1 MDFIRFALQY
11 VYSRRYPALYIAL
24 CWGLWVLVFIF
35 NGLPALFLSYLI
47 LFSLAPVLFFE
58 IRRLLRVYQKRLTI
72 GDITELN
79 SRTLDELAT
88 NYPPEE
94 SFADEDYQN
103 LLRRFVE
110 ASEEAEDEP
119 EHAGLAEYYARWAR
133 EIKEPV
139 NAMEQ
144 LLLTGDSPLVR
155 RMSVELRHL
164 EQYAEMAV
172 VYARLETAPGY
183 ALRKYDLSAIVQ
195 KSLRKFGGEII
206 EKQISVA
213 FEPVPVMVVTDGKWL
228 AFMLEQILANSF
240 KYTFSGGVTISI
252 EREEGAP
259 ENTEDWEMVSDGNGT
274 GAGPFLTVRDSG
286 TGISEEILKHLLDA
300 NPVADGEQEARRG
313 LGLYLCRRICGD
325 LGHSISIW
333 SKQGEGTCVR
343 LELSMGLA
351 SPEEAPEA
359 PKESPE
365 SEPAPDAGE

>member
-11 VYSRRYPALYIAL
+11 AYSRRYPALYIAL
-24 CWGLWVLVFIF
+24 CWIVWAIVFVVK
-35 NGLPALFLSYLI
+35 GLPAVFLSYMV

-58 IRRLLRVYQKRLTI
+58 IRRLLRVYQKRLTM

-79 SRTLDELAT
+79 SGTLDELAT

-110 ASEEAEDEP
+110 ASEAEDEP
-119 EHAGLAEYYARWAR
+119 EHAGLAEYYARWAK

-139 NAMEQ
+139 SAMEQ

-195 KSLRKFGGEII
+195 KSLRKFAGETI
-206 EKQISVA
+206 EKQISVD

-240 KYTFSGGVTISI
+240 RYTFSGGVTVSI
-252 EREEGAP
+252 EREAGAP
-259 ENTEDWEMVSDGNGT
+259 EGTEEWETVSDGNGT

-286 TGISEEILKHLLDA
+286 TGISEEILKHLLDP
-300 NPVADGEQEARRG
+300 NPVAEGDEESRRG

-325 LGHSISIW
+325 LGHSISVW

-351 SPEEAPEA
+351 SPDDAPE
-359 PKESPE
+359 PE
-365 SEPAPDAGE
+365 PSPDAVE